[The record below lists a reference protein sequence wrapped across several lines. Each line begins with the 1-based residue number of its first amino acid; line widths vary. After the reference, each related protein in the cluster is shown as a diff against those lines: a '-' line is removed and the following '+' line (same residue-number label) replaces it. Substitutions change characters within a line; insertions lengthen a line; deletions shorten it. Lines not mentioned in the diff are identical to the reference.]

1 MPNRTKKENY
11 RRGRQLVEIKRT
23 VGDKRRSF
31 YGKTKEDAIKAYE
44 DAKKKYIEER
54 ALISHGILPESDIT
68 FKDWAG
74 KWLAIYKKG
83 MVRDVTYSYTY
94 DSPTRKHLIPYFG
107 AARLKDIRPSDI
119 MAFMATIRNMSF
131 SSQNKCLI
139 CLRGI
144 FETAVDNDLI
154 QKNPAKNVRPSKLS
168 SDVTT
173 KKRAYTYDQARV
185 VIEFAKTHKYGVDI
199 ICLLKGGLRVAELLA
214 LPFVCSPDNG
224 GVDMENNIFCVRQS
238 VSESSSGASI
248 SPCKSAKSRRDI
260 PFDHEMAEIIKNV
273 PAGIYYTKPDTEYAR
288 KYLICNK
295 YGGYMLPSNWR
306 SRRFY
311 VFKKDFEAY
320 AAKNKYDIPM
330 LNPHELR
337 HSFGSILY
345 SRGVDIV
352 TISKLMG
359 HASIEITVRLYV
371 HDDLKMKQDAIA
383 HGV

>member
-1 MPNRTKKENY
+1 MPNRIKKENY
-11 RRGRQLVEIKRT
+11 RSGRQLVEIKRT

-31 YGKTKEDAIKAYE
+31 YGKTKEDAIKSYE

-54 ALISHGILPESDIT
+54 ALLSHGILPESDIT
-68 FKDWAG
+68 FKDWAE
-74 KWLAIYKKG
+74 KWLEVYKKG
-83 MVRDVTYSYTY
+83 MVRGVTYSYTY

-107 AARLKDIRPSDI
+107 AARLRDIKPSDI
-119 MAFMATIRNMSF
+119 MAFMATIGGKSF
-131 SSQNKCLI
+131 SSQDKCLI

-154 QKNPAKNVRPSKLS
+154 QKNPAKNAHPSKVS
-168 SDVTT
+168 SDAST

-185 VIEFAKTHKYGVDI
+185 VIEFAKTHKYGIDI
-199 ICLLKGGLRVAELLA
+199 ICLLKSGMRVAEMLA

-224 GVDMENNIFCVRQS
+224 GIDLENSLFRVRQS
-238 VSESSSGASI
+238 ISESASGASI

-260 PFDHEMAEIIKNV
+260 PFDHEMVEIIKNV
-273 PAGIYYTKPDTEYAR
+273 PASIYYAKPDTEYAR

-295 YGGYMLPSNWR
+295 YGDYMLPSNWR
-306 SRRFY
+306 SRRFS

-371 HDDLKMKQDAIA
+371 HDDLKMMQDAIA